1 MESSD
6 DTSVSLPVKPQST
19 YQPDRETS
27 THIND
32 QASNTIPDFT
42 PSKEAKDLILGFL
55 ATSSSESLGC
65 AFVALIFAT
74 YIILGRVGLLLIG
87 LVLGVLLHASWE
99 GKSHESR
106 SGVPDSRSPRKRK
119 ELALEL
125 ANRLLDWPKR
135 ITTEGNNDDG
145 RQRTIEAGRAA
156 NLDYSTF
163 GPGTSTALK
172 SITDAVIRDY
182 VM

>member
-1 MESSD
+1 MESPD
-6 DTSVSLPVKPQST
+6 DTSVSLPVKSQST
-19 YQPDRETS
+19 YQTDRATS
-27 THIND
+27 TTHIND
-32 QASNTIPDFT
+32 QTSNTIPDFT

-55 ATSSSESLGC
+55 ATSSSKSLGC

-99 GKSHESR
+99 GESDKTR
-106 SGVPDSRSPRKRK
+106 PGAFGSRSPRKRK
-119 ELALEL
+119 ELV
-125 ANRLLDWPKR
+125 NRLLDWPKR
-135 ITTEGNNDDG
+135 IQTQGNHEGG
-145 RQRTIEAGRAA
+145 QQRTIEAGLRADL
-156 NLDYSTF
+156 NYSTF
-163 GPGTSTALK
+163 GPGISTALR